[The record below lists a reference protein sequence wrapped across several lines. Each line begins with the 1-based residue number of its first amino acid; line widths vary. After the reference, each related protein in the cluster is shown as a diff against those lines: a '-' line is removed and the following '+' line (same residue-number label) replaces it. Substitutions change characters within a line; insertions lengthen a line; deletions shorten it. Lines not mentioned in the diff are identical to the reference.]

1 VSNPKFPDP
10 LGVRE
15 IVQPGATSH
24 KAGMDMPRRIDAVER
39 GALSAPG
46 PGVTDG
52 SVPMALAS
60 AQGNATWSATDNF
73 RRRLLYQAHGF
84 KFASTGS
91 GTTYILGSDSSTTV
105 ASPLSTA
112 ATLYT
117 VPILR
122 LDDAD
127 YAVTGKTLNLI
138 LDCSIALNATAPGV
152 DVSFALLPISAIAG
166 APNTLAFS
174 YGSPLAVTT
183 FTTPAASQ
191 HSFASTTIAFPADGA
206 YVIGVA
212 FSNNQAANS
221 MVSFTGRVYASWV

>member
-1 VSNPKFPDP
+1 MSNPKFPDP

-24 KAGMDMPRRIDAVER
+24 KAGMDIPRRVDAIER

-52 SVPMALAS
+52 SVPMALSS

-73 RRRLLYQAHGF
+73 QRRLLYQAHGF
-84 KFASTGS
+84 KFGSTGS
-91 GTTYILGSDSSTTV
+91 GTTYILGSDSSTSV

-112 ATLYT
+112 TTLYT

-127 YAVTGKTLNLI
+127 YAVSGKTLKLV
-138 LDCSIALNATAPGV
+138 LDCSIGVNATAPGV
-152 DVSFALLPISAIAG
+152 TITFALLPISAIAG
-166 APNTLAFS
+166 AANALSFT
-174 YGSPLAVTT
+174 YGSPLATTT
-183 FTTPAASQ
+183 FTTPTASQ
-191 HSFASTTIAFPADGA
+191 HAFGSTTIDFPVDGP

-212 FSNNQAANS
+212 FANNQTANS
-221 MVSFTGRVYASWV
+221 MVSFTGRVYATWV